1 MVNVISLKEM
11 RPGLPNVI
19 NCIDKRLDRY
29 IITKRGKPVAI
40 MMSVDDYEGLLET
53 VEIFS
58 DKRAVQRLRDAKIE
72 IKEGKTIPLE
82 ELRQRIEQE

>member
-11 RPGLPNVI
+11 RPELPNVI

-53 VEIFS
+53 LEILS
-58 DKRAVQRLRDAKIE
+58 DKRAVQRLREAKRE
-72 IKEGKTIPLE
+72 LREGKTIPLE

>member
-11 RPGLPNVI
+11 RPELPNVI